1 MKRLALALIL
11 ISVLPTSANA
21 AGVATFEVP
30 GGADGPAIK
39 AMMWT
44 PCAAAP
50 GDIKLGDLLVLP
62 GVRDCPI
69 AGEALP
75 LIVISHG
82 FGGSAVGH
90 HDTAEVL
97 ADAGFAVVALNHPFD
112 SDVNTSHSNAAA
124 ALTAR
129 PQDVKRLIDYMLGP
143 SPVAVKLDH
152 RRIGFFGFSRGGYT
166 GLMLAGAVPDYPF
179 WPPFW
184 LLFHASALWGPTPVE
199 QASDPRIKAF
209 VIADPVAVFP
219 TAENL
224 RYVTAPIQ
232 LWASH
237 EGGQGVTPDKVA
249 TVARNLPVKPEY
261 QAVPNSTHLSF
272 LMPCPP
278 ALAKAVPDICT
289 DPAGFDREAFHKDFN
304 AQVLAF
310 LRKALAE

>member
-11 ISVLPTSANA
+11 ISVLPASANA

-50 GDIKLGDLLVLP
+50 DDIKLGGLLVLP

-69 AGEALP
+69 TGEALP

-112 SDVNTSHSNAAA
+112 SDDNISHSNAAA

-143 SPVAVKLDH
+143 SPVAAKLDH

-184 LLFHASALWGPTPVE
+184 LLFHASALWGPTPV
-199 QASDPRIKAF
+199 QPATDPRIKAF
-209 VIADPVAVFP
+209 VIADPVTVFP
-219 TAENL
+219 EPENL
-224 RYVTAPIQ
+224 KNITAPIQ

-237 EGGQGVTPDKVA
+237 EGGQGVTPDRVA
-249 TVARNLPVKPEY
+249 AVANSLPMKPEF
-261 QAVPNSTHLSF
+261 QAVPNSTHMSF

-278 ALAKAVPDICT
+278 ALAEAVPDICT
-289 DPAGFDREAFHKDFN
+289 DPAGFDRGAFHKDFDS
-304 AQVLAF
+304 QVLAF
-310 LRKALAE
+310 FRKTLSE